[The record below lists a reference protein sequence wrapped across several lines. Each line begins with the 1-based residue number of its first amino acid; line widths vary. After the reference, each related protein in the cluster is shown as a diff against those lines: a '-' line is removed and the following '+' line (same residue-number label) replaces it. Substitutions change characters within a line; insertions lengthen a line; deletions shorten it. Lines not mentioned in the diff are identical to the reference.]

1 MRRLFLLF
9 VFITAAITTG
19 CAGTYQAKLDELQK
33 TYVNSQGV
41 TGEDRRLIMNET
53 VKIGWPRAHV
63 EAAIGPPDA
72 VNSTTTQGGRRLQLI
87 YKSLKSQYREAYVY
101 LENGKVTAVQN
112 AESVG
117 RLSVV
122 R

>member
-1 MRRLFLLF
+1 
-9 VFITAAITTG
+9 
-19 CAGTYQAKLDELQK
+19 
-33 TYVNSQGV
+33 V

-53 VKIGWPRAHV
+53 VKIGWPRSHV

-72 VNSTTTQGGRRLQLI
+72 VNSTTTQGGQRLQLV

-101 LENGKVTAVQN
+101 LKNGKVTAVQN
-112 AESVG
+112 AGSIG